1 MNGLERERLARE
13 ILERSTADE
22 TEVLVAA
29 SDSALTRF
37 THEVSNQNVSA
48 EGVELSVRAIVD
60 GRTGVASGNGFDALS
75 LQQLVD
81 RATAMARLAPK
92 DPLQP
97 PLPVGKPPAAPAGAY
112 VRATATASPERRAQ
126 ICEPLFAAAE
136 DSGCWCAGYVST
148 SSNAITIAN
157 SNGTLSSFDGTD
169 AAANVKMVAPNASGW
184 AESHST
190 DVDAIDAVAVA
201 RRAVE
206 KARHAQTPQSVAPG
220 KWTVV
225 LEPAAFGEMLAYLS
239 RHFSAQSFDE
249 GSSFCSD
256 GLDRSYFGENV
267 SLYDDWSHPLAPGMP
282 FDFEGYPP
290 QRLAIVERGVV
301 RSVVTDSYYARKLGR
316 ENTGHALPAPNAY
329 GPQPL
334 HLVVEPG
341 SASFDDLVAQT
352 ERGLLVTRF
361 WYIRPIDQ
369 KRAIVTGMT
378 RDGTFLIEKG
388 RITHGVRNMR
398 FNQSI
403 LEALRACE
411 FSREQYRTA
420 GYAYGVVT
428 PAARIEGFNFSSVT
442 DF

>member
-1 MNGLERERLARE
+1 MNSLERERLARE
-13 ILERSTADE
+13 ILERSTADQ
-22 TEVLVAA
+22 TEALVAA
-29 SDSALTRF
+29 SDSALMRF
-37 THEVSNQNVSA
+37 THEVSNQNVAA
-48 EGVELSVRAIVD
+48 EGIELSVRAIVD
-60 GRTGVASGNGFDALS
+60 GRTGVASGNAFDVLS
-75 LQQLVD
+75 LHQLVD

-97 PLPVGKPPAAPAGAY
+97 PLPVGKPAAAPAGAY
-112 VRATATASPERRAQ
+112 VRATATAPPQRRAQ
-126 ICEPLFAAAE
+126 LCEPLFAAAE
-136 DSGCWCAGYVST
+136 GSGCWCAGYVST
-148 SSNAITIAN
+148 SSIGITVAN
-157 SNGTLSSFDGTD
+157 SNGALSSFDGTD
-169 AAANVKMVAPNASGW
+169 AGANVKMIAPNASGW

-201 RRAVE
+201 ERAVE
-206 KARHAQTPQSVAPG
+206 KARRAQTPQSVEPG

-239 RHFSAQSFDE
+239 GHFSAQSFDE

-282 FDFEGYPP
+282 FDFEGYPT
-290 QRLAIVERGVV
+290 QRLALVERGVV

-341 SASFDDLVAQT
+341 SASFDDLVART

-361 WYIRPIDQ
+361 WYIRPVDR
-369 KRAIVTGMT
+369 KRAIITGMT

-388 RITHGVRNMR
+388 RVTNGVRNLR

-420 GYAYGVVT
+420 GNAYGAVT